1 MFCTNCGSEMPEDA
15 VFCSNCGKAVNDT
28 PKENAATTIQPQA
41 GEKNTALTGL
51 VLGIVTIIVGPFAA
65 NFFAFTAFVPVM
77 TGIAGIIVSA
87 AALSRNKKAG
97 QPIRMAIWG
106 LILSII
112 GLVLTI
118 YGFISAIF

>member
-1 MFCTNCGSEMPEDA
+1 MAFCTNCGSEMPEDA
-15 VFCSNCGKAVNDT
+15 VFCSNCGKAVNDA

-65 NFFAFTAFVPVM
+65 AYVFTVFVSVM

-118 YGFISAIF
+118 YVFISMYL